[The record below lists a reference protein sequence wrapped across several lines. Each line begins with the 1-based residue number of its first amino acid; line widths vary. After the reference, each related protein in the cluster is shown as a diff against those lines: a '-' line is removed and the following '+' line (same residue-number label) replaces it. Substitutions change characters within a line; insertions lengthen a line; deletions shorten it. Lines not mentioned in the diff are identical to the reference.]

1 MSCVFC
7 DRRQLSDG
15 DDAFLVH
22 RFPLSDLIVGQHQYF
37 HGYCVLVFREHV
49 VEPMDLSPSD
59 QAQFFKELMASS
71 SALQKA
77 FLPHKMN
84 YACYGNVVPH
94 MHWHLIPRFEH
105 EENRETPP
113 FCLSD
118 QFKNFPV
125 SPHEAKALA
134 QKILPH
140 LNS

>member
-1 MSCVFC
+1 MFC
-7 DRRQLSDG
+7 ERRLLSNG

-37 HGYCVLVFREHV
+37 QGYCVLVFREHV
-49 VEPMDLSPSD
+49 IEPTDLTPDD
-59 QAQFFKELMASS
+59 QAQFFKELMTAS

-77 FLPHKMN
+77 FSPHKMN

-94 MHWHLIPRFEH
+94 MHWHLIPRFAH
-105 EENRETPP
+105 EENREMPP

-118 QFKNFPV
+118 QFNNFPV
-125 SPHEAKALA
+125 TPHEAKTLA

-140 LNS
+140 LYS